1 MIPSAFC
8 TLGFLT
14 SYVGRNEQE
23 LYNDESN
30 SIYLS
35 IMFSGTIFGIL
46 MVLFFMGGFI
56 GGSLFPDLSNQTS
69 SFKSLIGSLGSGAI
83 KGIPMFAAI

>member
-14 SYVGRNEQE
+14 SYVGPKLNKSFTMMNRTRYIFR
-23 LYNDESN
+23 LC
-30 SIYLS
+30 
-35 IMFSGTIFGIL
+35 FFGTIFGIL

-56 GGSLFPDLSNQTS
+56 GGSLFPDLSKPNE
-69 SFKSLIGSLGSGAI
+69 FV
-83 KGIPMFAAI
+83 

>member
-35 IMFSGTIFGIL
+35 DYVFWHDIWNL
-46 MVLFFMGGFI
+46 NGFI
-56 GGSLFPDLSNQTS
+56 FYGRIYRRVSISR
-69 SFKSLIGSLGSGAI
+69 LI
-83 KGIPMFAAI
+83 KPNEFV